1 MTSEADSRP
10 AVEAVRLGKRY
21 RGDRWALRDCSFTV
35 PTGRIC
41 GVVGA
46 NGAGKSTLLTLA
58 ARLIKPS
65 EGELRVFGE
74 QSTTPEQRTRVAHVT
89 QEKPLYPSFTVA
101 ETLRLGRELNPG
113 WDDEAAQRVVNLGEL
128 DHRAKVGS
136 LSGGQRTR
144 VALALALG
152 KRADLL
158 LLDEPMADLD
168 PLARHELMGT
178 LMAEAAERGT
188 TILISS
194 HILPELDGVIDHLLL
209 VQSGRIRLAGD
220 LEEILDG
227 HRLVTGA
234 AEAAQLP
241 SDMAVERRVRGR
253 QVTALLRTT
262 ETVAGPW
269 ETVRPSLEELLLAY
283 LRTPAPADRA
293 PEDPTPGGPPPGGPG
308 GAGPART
315 GEPAETADS
324 AEPAETAAPDREAA
338 A

>member
-1 MTSEADSRP
+1 MTDVTTGPDATPAEERP
-10 AVEAVRLGKRY
+10 AVEAVGLGKRY
-21 RGDRWALRDCSFTV
+21 RGDRWALRDCHFTV
-35 PTGRIC
+35 PAGRIC

-58 ARLIKPS
+58 ARLIEPT

-74 QSTTPEQRTRVAHVT
+74 TSSTPESRARVGYVT

-101 ETLRLGRELNPG
+101 GTLRLGRELNPG
-113 WDDEAAQRVVNLGEL
+113 WDEEAARRVIDMGEL
-128 DHRAKVGS
+128 PLGARVGS

-152 KRADLL
+152 KRPELL

-168 PLARHELMGT
+168 PLARHELMGV

-188 TILISS
+188 TILVSS

-209 VQSGRIRLAGD
+209 VQAGRIRLAGD

-227 HRLVTGA
+227 HRLLVGA
-234 AEAAQLP
+234 ADGAELP
-241 SDMAVERRVRGR
+241 AGTTVERRVRGR
-253 QVTALLRTT
+253 QVTALLHTG
-262 ETVAGPW
+262 EPVDGPW
-269 ETVRPSLEELLLAY
+269 ESTRPSLEELLLAY
-283 LRTPAPADRA
+283 LRTPVR
-293 PEDPTPGGPPPGGPG
+293 TPV
-308 GAGPART
+308 T
-315 GEPAETADS
+315 
-324 AEPAETAAPDREAA
+324 APDREAA